1 MSKRNVM
8 SAVSTAFS
16 FTSEKVSENL
26 LNLVSRENFELTE
39 DQKRRMVAIVKGS
52 VEQAFSLTSDSIEK
66 ELNRK

>member
-16 FTSEKVSENL
+16 FTSEKVTENL
-26 LNLVSRENFELTE
+26 LNLVSREDFELTE

-66 ELNRK
+66 ELNR